1 MNETT
6 EVFWEFSL
14 KVWQDQELR
23 DQLLTLQEQN
33 DLDINLCLFLL
44 WTSTLGFVLC
54 NAESKI
60 KQHQNRWLN
69 QTIKPIRA
77 VRIANREQAQLKQ
90 CLLAAELEA
99 EKLYQK
105 ALSELRSTITLQKAP
120 ADFDIAATLKANLE
134 AHLKTSWDTKLI
146 ALMLKASQ

>member
-14 KVWQDQELR
+14 KVWKNEELR
-23 DQLLTLQEQN
+23 DQLLSLQEQN

-44 WTSTLGFVLC
+44 WTSTLGLVLC
-54 NAESKI
+54 NAESKV
-60 KQHQNRWLN
+60 KQHQNHWLN

-77 VRIANREQAQLKQ
+77 VRIVNREQPQLKQ

-99 EKLYQK
+99 EKLYQE
-105 ALSELRSTITLQKAP
+105 ALCQLHSAITLKKAP
-120 ADFDIAATLKANLE
+120 ADYDIAATLKANLGS
-134 AHLKTSWDTKLI
+134 HIKTSWDTKLI
-146 ALMLKASQ
+146 ALMIKASQ

>member
-6 EVFWEFSL
+6 EVFWEFSR
-14 KVWQDQELR
+14 KVWQNQELR

-44 WTSTLGFVLC
+44 WTSTLGFVLS

-77 VRIANREQAQLKQ
+77 VRIANREQAQLKK

-99 EKLYQK
+99 EKLYQN

-120 ADFDIAATLKANLE
+120 ADYDIAATLKANLGS
-134 AHLKTSWDTKLI
+134 HINTSWDTELI
-146 ALMLKASQ
+146 ELMIKASQ

>member
-14 KVWQDQELR
+14 KVWQNQELR
-23 DQLLTLQEQN
+23 DQLLLLQDQN

-44 WTSTLGFVLC
+44 WTSSLGLVLC
-54 NAESKI
+54 NAENKI

-77 VRIANREQAQLKQ
+77 VRIANREQSQLRQ

-105 ALSELRSTITLQKAP
+105 ALSELRSTITVQKAP
-120 ADFDIAATLKANLE
+120 ADYDIAATLKANLGS
-134 AHLKTSWDTKLI
+134 HLKTSWDTKLI
-146 ALMLKASQ
+146 ALMVKASQ